1 MTFQAGQKITAAD
14 LNRAAPSTSTQLTN
28 ISDTGT
34 LTSAVYTDTLSG
46 AINATLA
53 FVTPPSGSIEVTI
66 HAAIDNSSTNYTYV
80 SFRISGAAGTV
91 AASDDYAISANGTDD
106 HTASRTTIIPGLTP
120 GAAGTITMQYR
131 VSAGT
136 GTVDHR
142 SIIQK
147 PMPG

>member
-1 MTFQAGQKITAAD
+1 MVAQAGQQLTAAAV
-14 LNRAAPSTSTQLTN
+14 NSFAPTTWTKLDN

-34 LTSAVYTDTLSG
+34 VTSTTYTDTLSS
-46 AINATLA
+46 AVSATLA
-53 FVTPPSGSIEVTI
+53 FVVPASGSVEITI
-66 HAAIDNSSTNYTYV
+66 HAAVDNSGTNYTFV

-106 HTASRTTIIPGLTP
+106 HTAPRSTIITGLTA

-131 VSAGT
+131 VGAGT

-147 PMPG
+147 PMPA

>member
-1 MTFQAGQKITAAD
+1 MVMQAGQQLTAAA
-14 LNRAAPSTSTQLTN
+14 LNSAAPTSSTELAN

-34 LTSAVYTDTLSG
+34 VLATTYTDTLTSAV
-46 AINATLA
+46 NATLA
-53 FVTPPSGSIEVTI
+53 FVAPASGSIWVSI
-66 HAAIDNSSTNYTYV
+66 HASIDNSGANYTWV

-91 AASDDYAISANGTDD
+91 AASDDYAISGNGTDD
-106 HTASRTTIIPGLTP
+106 HTASRRTKITGLTP

-142 SIIQK
+142 SMSQD
-147 PMPG
+147 PVPA

>member
-1 MTFQAGQKITAAD
+1 MVAQAGQQLTAAA
-14 LNRAAPSTSTQLTN
+14 LNSAAPTTWTQLTN

-34 LTSAVYTDTLSG
+34 LTSVTYTDTLSG
-46 AINATLA
+46 AVNATLA
-53 FVTPPSGSIEVTI
+53 FVAPPSGSIKVSI
-66 HAAIDNSSTNYTYV
+66 HAAVDNSSTNYTYV

-91 AASDDYAISANGTDD
+91 AASDDYALSANGTDD
-106 HTASRTTIIPGLTP
+106 HTAPRPTIITGLTP

-142 SIIQK
+142 SIIQE
-147 PMPG
+147 PMPA